1 MVKTTPVSVKMGSVK
16 VSVNGT
22 DNWKTDPNHYCYYI
36 ILLLITLSDL
46 AFYNFT
52 IRLKASFYH
61 NMDLRIIKKH
71 KNLFLNYK
79 ISSFT
84 FVSKLLTENY
94 KTTNISNCL
103 RTECFWWCNEFK
115 LHWVQFFL
123 YSISVFSW
131 NVKYQCTSTLK
142 KP

>member
-61 NMDLRIIKKH
+61 NMDLWIIKKY
-71 KNLFLNYK
+71 KNLFLNCK
-79 ISSFT
+79 ISSHLYQNYWQRITKPQT
-84 FVSKLLTENY
+84 FQIVLEQNVFDDAMNSNSTEYNFFS
-94 KTTNISNCL
+94 TPSLSSLETWNIS
-103 RTECFWWCNEFK
+103 
-115 LHWVQFFL
+115 VQAH
-123 YSISVFSW
+123 
-131 NVKYQCTSTLK
+131 
-142 KP
+142 

>member
-1 MVKTTPVSVKMGSVK
+1 MSRQKYRFNMVKTTPVSVKMGSVK

-46 AFYNFT
+46 AFYNFI

-61 NMDLRIIKKH
+61 NMDLRIIKKY

-84 FVSKLLTENY
+84 FVSKPLTENY

-103 RTECFWWCNEFK
+103 RTECF
-115 LHWVQFFL
+115 
-123 YSISVFSW
+123 
-131 NVKYQCTSTLK
+131 
-142 KP
+142 